1 MKNRKITAIILLIC
15 MCLSMCIAMTGCKG
29 GKDDD
34 IVIDSTKTQ
43 LYVRYFAG
51 GLGTAWIEELCANFE
66 RDFANVSF
74 EEGKKGVQI
83 IPKFEKTQITA
94 DAISNNNS
102 DVFFMEHMSY
112 TDAVNKEFLLPIT
125 DIVKDYAVTGY
136 NGEGEYNPAN
146 LIKETEKTIEEKLYD
161 TSKAYFNIEGE
172 YYATPFYNA
181 LHQMVY
187 NVELFDT
194 YNLYFNAA
202 SDNELSFFDDMDLP
216 DAKQMATEDEWFV
229 SNATDAKSKGPDG
242 LAGTYDDGLPATY
255 GQLWVLMERMLKVAN
270 ITPFIFQ
277 QGYAD
282 HYFCAW
288 EKDIWANSE
297 GAEQIKLNLSWNGVA
312 NNLLNADGKTTYSAN
327 ITAENAYL
335 LQNQKGRLDALNF
348 YDMLLSNDAYV
359 YEKSWDGSFT
369 HLQAQRYFVKAGQ
382 EGNYIDMKYGI
393 LMDGTWWNSESKE
406 AFSNNSFLTRKFGV
420 MPIPRP
426 DSSTVGQTN
435 ADGTHLTQVDCY
447 DSNIYIK
454 ANIAEE
460 RKEVAKIFVSYASSN
475 AALNTF
481 TKHTQAFRAMDYDL
495 SDETLANMTYYGKSA
510 YAAFKDTSVVAWLPT
525 TEVTQNNLSVMGY
538 RMYAVTNGVSDGTS
552 TLSALKKLDFN
563 LNHLFTSPNDYFS
576 RTAQYYKNNWT
587 TLVELDNK

>member
-1 MKNRKITAIILLIC
+1 MKTKRITALILLLC
-15 MCLSMCIAMTGCKG
+15 MCFSLCTILTSCKPD
-29 GKDDD
+29 KNEV
-34 IVIDSTKTQ
+34 VIDETKTQ

-51 GLGTAWIEELCANFE
+51 GLGTAWIDELYASFE
-66 RDFANVSF
+66 SAFANVSF
-74 EEGKKGVQI
+74 EDGKKGVQI
-83 IPKFEKTQITA
+83 VPKFEKTQITA

-102 DVFFMEHMSY
+102 DVFFMEHTSY
-112 TDAVNKEFLLPIT
+112 TDAVNKGVLLPIT

-136 NGEGEYNPAN
+136 NGEGAYDPAN
-146 LIKETEKTIEEKLYD
+146 LIKETETTIEGKLYD
-161 TSKAYFNIEGE
+161 TSKSYFNIDGE
-172 YYATPFYNA
+172 YYGTPFYNA

-194 YNLYFNAA
+194 YNLYYNAD
-202 SDNELSFFDDMDLP
+202 SDNYLSDFDEMVLT
-216 DAKQMATEDEWFV
+216 DAKLMATEDEWFV
-229 SNATDAKSKGPDG
+229 NSASAAKSKGPDG

-288 EKDIWANSE
+288 DKDIWANSE
-297 GAEQIKLNLSWNGVA
+297 GAEQIKLNLSWNGTA
-312 NNLLNADGKTTYSAN
+312 TNLLNSDGTTYSAD
-327 ITAENAYL
+327 ITADNAYL
-335 LQNQKGRLDALNF
+335 LQTQKGRLDAVNF

-359 YEKSWDGSFT
+359 YEKSWEGSFT

-393 LMDGTWWNSESKE
+393 LVDGSWWNSESKE
-406 AFSNNSFLTRKFGV
+406 AFSNNSYLTRKFGV

-426 DSSTVGQTN
+426 DSTTVGQTN

-447 DSNIYIK
+447 DSNVYIK
-454 ANIAEE
+454 ANIAPE
-460 RKEVAKIFVSYASSN
+460 RKEVAKLFVSYASSD

-495 SDETLANMTYYGKSA
+495 TDETYASMTYYGKSA

-525 TEVTQNNLSVMGY
+525 SETTQNNLSVMGY
-538 RMYAVTNGVSDGTS
+538 RMYGVTNGVSDGTS
-552 TLSALKKLDFN
+552 ALSALKKLDFN
-563 LNHLFTSPNDYFS
+563 LNHLFNSSMDYFT
-576 RTAQYYKNNWT
+576 RTAQYYKNNWS
-587 TLVELDNK
+587 TLVELGKK